1 MSILQADLKLV
12 RSVSN
17 AQYDYSAGALTATV
31 IPDNNIGA
39 LISPIDPVAEA
50 VGRVLYYKGGMVVD
64 TATTDILL
72 NATLFLSEK
81 PSDAL
86 IQATLCSTGNSFDK
100 LAAIRSY
107 VEAYYSPS
115 TPWDG
120 YLYGTQAAGM
130 GSLIIFQHPN
140 TALPDIG
147 ATFAIIQ
154 DGGTSGV
161 LSEFV
166 VVSAVTSQ
174 TETFTLE
181 GKSVTWLVVTVTLQN
196 RLQNSYVGSALGI
209 DDPVNPR
216 TILFNTFASQQA
228 QYYGVAET
236 VADLASGALTLT
248 VDSIYNQIVPTAN
261 SNTALA
267 DLSATGTISIL
278 VSAATANTTILAS
291 NGSASITLTFIT
303 SMPLARGSL
312 TVVAP
317 DGTYVDDGLGNLI
330 SGSVAVGSVDYYAG
344 QVIINAAF
352 IHHAGTISLSFAP
365 MAFLPSPS
373 QTAAIAITSSNQR
386 TSYSL
391 TLPTQPQPGTLQIYY
406 RAGGNDYLLT
416 DRGDG
421 ICIGYDSS
429 YGAAKLI
436 FQTKSVV
443 LSLATLPDPNSYIFL
458 AWGVACY
465 TFDRGNATLGKGWI
479 VITTTAALP
488 PLGFSIAW
496 NDGSA
501 HTATDDGVGNIVSSA
516 ATGQVFY
523 STNTIWLMPN
533 TLPPPGTDF
542 VVTITPRLRGSDV
555 VSSIAT
561 NPDTGDATITLSHT
575 GLLAGSLSLVFNS
588 AVDANV
594 SGSLVLEKD
603 TVYMMVTQAPALMPA
618 NTAWQFN
625 DNGSAVIAGL
635 ADSAINYSA
644 GTVTFKP
651 QWNQKVA
658 IPYWVTQNVGGNG
671 RYTFAGFNEG
681 YHVYQGVSATI
692 SYYYGDAGS
701 SVTEHHTGSALVID
715 VTPGLNEQIIP
726 GSVSFML
733 GGYRFVDQNYQI
745 YTSINPATGVGTVSG
760 GLDPLTGFASLS
772 VWPEGQSNSP
782 ALLSCATRVGADVVD
797 EVTFR
802 SPGSPVAASSVQI
815 TCTDS
820 AGNSLSATADG
831 SGNIAATGM
840 AGTFFYSCGLGSI
853 RFGDWVIAAG
863 NESQPWYSAANVS
876 GSNVWKPRQVI
887 ASTIKFDCA
896 IVSFMPVDASIVN
909 IDANRLP
916 ATGMVPIIQ
925 RGDLLLLH
933 NTQTTSA
940 TATAGGT
947 VSVGRTN
954 LENIWVRDANGA
966 LLPTTKY
973 TTDLANGVLTWAAP
987 LDLTGFASPFTLYN
1001 RKIHMTRCT
1010 RADLSG
1016 QITLEMPPTWTIPAG
1031 SKVSSALIVGDL
1043 QGRVSNLFTQGAW
1056 DSNNAWVE
1064 ATPNTTPTAV
1074 YNQSEYP
1081 LGVTNRSNTDSYA
1094 LVFTDT
1100 THYNILSKNRGQL
1113 ATYIPTTADYTL
1125 MDTVTGYPEVVIY
1138 TLGLGAGWVPGNV
1151 LRFDIIGAKYPW
1163 DLVLTVLPGPHA
1175 SLTVDHCTIEFFGG
1189 V

>member
-1 MSILQADLKLV
+1 MPILQADLKLV

-39 LISPIDPVAEA
+39 LISPIDAVAEA

-100 LAAIRSY
+100 LSAIRSY

-130 GSLIIFQHPN
+130 GSLIVFQHPN

-154 DGGTSGV
+154 DGGTSAT

-166 VVSAVTSQ
+166 VVSAVTAQ
-174 TETFTLE
+174 TETFSLD
-181 GKSVTWLVVTVTLQN
+181 GKQVTWLVVTVTLQN
-196 RLQNSYVGSALGI
+196 RLQNTYVGSALGT

-216 TILFNTFASQQA
+216 TVLFKTFASQQA
-228 QYYGVAET
+228 QYYGVAATTE
-236 VADLASGALTLT
+236 DLASGALTVT

-261 SNTALA
+261 SDTALA
-267 DLSATGTISIL
+267 DLSASGTIATL
-278 VSAATANTTILAS
+278 VSAATANTTLLAS
-291 NGSASITLTFIT
+291 SGSPSSTLTYFT
-303 SMPLARGSL
+303 SVAMARGSL
-312 TVVAP
+312 SVAAP

-330 SGSVAVGSVDYYAG
+330 SGSVAVGTVDYYAG
-344 QVIINAAF
+344 KVIINAAF
-352 IHHAGTISLSFAP
+352 NHHEGAISLSFTP
-365 MAFLPSPS
+365 MAYLPSPS
-373 QTAAIAITSSNQR
+373 QTASIAITSSNQR

-421 ICIGYDSS
+421 ICAGFDSS
-429 YGAAKLI
+429 YGVAKLTYL
-436 FQTKSVV
+436 TKSVV
-443 LSLATLPDPNSYIFL
+443 VSLATLPDPNTYLFF
-458 AWGVACY
+458 AWGQACY
-465 TFDRGNATLGKGWI
+465 TFDRSGATLGKGWI
-479 VITTTAALP
+479 VITTTAALT

-501 HTATDDGVGNIVSSA
+501 HTATDDGAGNIVSSA

-533 TLPPPGTDF
+533 ILPPPATDF
-542 VVTITPRLRGSDV
+542 VVTLTPRQRGSDV
-555 VSSIAT
+555 ITSIAT

-575 GLLAGSLSLVFNS
+575 NLLAGSLSLVFNS

-618 NTAWQFN
+618 NTAWQFK
-625 DNGSAVIAGL
+625 DNGSGISGL
-635 ADSAINYSA
+635 SDSSINYTT
-644 GTVTFKP
+644 GVVTFKP
-651 QWNQKVA
+651 QWNQMVE
-658 IPYWVTQNVGGNG
+658 IPYWITETVGGAG
-671 RYTFAGFNEG
+671 RYTFSGFNQG
-681 YHVYQGVSATI
+681 YHTYQGVSATI

-701 SVTEHHTGSALVID
+701 SVTEHHSGSALIVD
-715 VTPGLNEQIIP
+715 VTPGLNEEIIA
-726 GSVSFML
+726 GSVSFTL
-733 GGYRFVDQNYQI
+733 GNLRYVDQNYQL
-745 YTSINPATGVGTVSG
+745 YSSINTTTGAGILSG
-760 GLDPLTGFASLS
+760 VVDPMTGYASLS
-772 VWPEGQSNSP
+772 VWNEGQSNSP
-782 ALLSCATRVGADVVD
+782 ALQSCATRVGADVVD

-820 AGNSLSATADG
+820 SGNALSATADG

-840 AGTFFYSCGLGSI
+840 AGTFFYSCGLGSV
-853 RFGDWVIAAG
+853 RFGDWVTAAG
-863 NESQPWYSAANVS
+863 NEAQPWYSSANVV
-876 GSNVWKPRQVI
+876 GANVWKPRQVI
-887 ASTIKFDCA
+887 ASTIKFDCS

-909 IDANRLP
+909 VDANRLP
-916 ATGMVPIIQ
+916 ATGMVPIIK
-925 RGDLLLLH
+925 RGYLLLLH
-933 NTQTTSA
+933 NTQTQSA

-947 VSVGRTN
+947 VSVSRTN

-973 TTDLANGVLTWAAP
+973 TTDLESGVLTWAAP
-987 LDLTGFASPFTLYN
+987 LDLTGFSSPFTIYN
-1001 RKIHMTRCT
+1001 RKMHMTRCT

-1094 LVFTDT
+1094 LIFTDT
-1100 THYNILSKNRGQL
+1100 THYNIISKNRGQL

-1125 MDTVTGYPEVVIY
+1125 MDTVTGYPEVVSY
-1138 TLGLGAGWVPGNV
+1138 TLGLGSGWMPGNV

-1163 DLVLTVLPGPHA
+1163 DLVMTVLPGPHA

>member
-1 MSILQADLKLV
+1 MPILQDDLKLV

-31 IPDNNIGA
+31 IADNNIGA

-50 VGRVLYYKGGMVVD
+50 VGRVFYYKGGMVVD

-72 NATLFLSEK
+72 NATIFLSEK

-228 QYYGVAET
+228 QYYGVVQT
-236 VADLASGALTLT
+236 TADLAAGNLT
-248 VDSIYNQIVPTAN
+248 VDVDSIFNQLVPTAT
-261 SNTALA
+261 SDTALV
-267 DLSATGTISIL
+267 DLSASGTIASL
-278 VSAATANTTILAS
+278 VSAATATTSIQ
-291 NGSASITLTFIT
+291 GSTGVGFSTMTFYT
-303 SMPLARGSL
+303 SVPIARGSL
-312 TVVAP
+312 TVSTP
-317 DGTYVDDGLGNLI
+317 DTTYTDDGLGNLYA
-330 SGSVAVGSVDYYAG
+330 GSVAFGSVDYING
-344 QVIINAAF
+344 KVIINGSRNF
-352 IHHAGTISLSFAP
+352 HAGTATLVFTPCA
-365 MAFLPSPS
+365 LVPSPS
-373 QTAAIAITSSNQR
+373 QTASIAITSSNQR
-386 TSYSL
+386 TSYSI

-421 ICIGYDSS
+421 ICAGFDSS
-429 YGAAKLI
+429 YGVAKLTYL
-436 FQTKSVV
+436 TKSVV
-443 LSLATLPDPNSYIFL
+443 VSLATLPDPNTYIFF
-458 AWGVACY
+458 AWGMACY
-465 TFDRGNATLGKGWI
+465 TFDRGSATLGKGWI
-479 VITTTAALP
+479 VITTTAALA

-496 NDGSA
+496 NDGSG

-542 VVTITPRLRGSDV
+542 VVTITPRQRGTDV
-555 VSSIAT
+555 ISTIDVNPSSG
-561 NPDTGDATITLSHT
+561 DTTITLSHT
-575 GLLAGSLSLVFNS
+575 NLLQGSLTVVFNS
-588 AVDANV
+588 ATDADV
-594 SGSLVLEKD
+594 SGSVTMDAQFVNL
-603 TVYMMVTQAPALMPA
+603 MVSEAPALMPVY
-618 NTAWQFN
+618 TGWQFK
-625 DNGSAVIAGL
+625 DNGSGINGL
-635 ADSAINYSA
+635 SDSAINYVA
-644 GTVTFKP
+644 GTLTFKP
-651 QWNQKVA
+651 QWNQQVK
-658 IPYWVTQNVGGNG
+658 IPLYASANVGTTA
-671 RYTFAGFNEG
+671 RYTFMGFSTG
-681 YHVYQGVSATI
+681 HHTYQGLSATI
-692 SYYYGDAGS
+692 SYYYGDAAS
-701 SVTEHHTGSALVID
+701 TVTEHHSGSALVID

-726 GSVSFML
+726 GSVSFTL
-733 GGYRFVDQNYQI
+733 GGLRYVDQNYQL
-745 YTSINPATGVGTVSG
+745 YSSIDTTTGAGTLSG
-760 GLDPLTGFASLS
+760 VLDPMTGFASLS

-782 ALLSCATRVGADVVD
+782 ALQSCATRVGADVVD

-820 AGNSLSATADG
+820 SGNALSGTADG
-831 SGNIAATGM
+831 SGNIATTGM
-840 AGTFFYSCGLGSI
+840 AGTFFYACGLGSV

-863 NESQPWYSAANVS
+863 NESQPWYSTANVS
-876 GSNVWKPRQVI
+876 GLNVWRPRQVI
-887 ASTIKFDCA
+887 ASTIKFDCS
-896 IVSFMPVDASIVN
+896 IVSFMLVDASIVN

-1001 RKIHMTRCT
+1001 RKMHMSRCT

-1016 QITLEMPPTWTIPAG
+1016 QLALEMPPTWTIPAG
-1031 SKVSSALIVGDL
+1031 SKVSSAMIVGDL
-1043 QGRVSNLFTQGAW
+1043 QGRVSNLFTQGSW
-1056 DSNNAWVE
+1056 DINNSWVE

-1074 YNQSEYP
+1074 YNQTEYP

-1094 LVFTDT
+1094 LIFTDT

-1125 MDTVTGYPEVVIY
+1125 MDLVTGYPEFVIY
-1138 TLGLGAGWVPGNV
+1138 TLGLGAGWMPGNV
-1151 LRFDIIGAKYPW
+1151 LRFDIIGAKFPW

>member
-1 MSILQADLKLV
+1 MPILQADLKLV
-12 RSVSN
+12 KSVSN

-100 LAAIRSY
+100 LSAIRSY

-130 GSLIIFQHPN
+130 GSLIVFQHPN

-154 DGGTSGV
+154 DGGTSAA

-166 VVSAVTSQ
+166 VVSAVTAQ
-174 TETFTLE
+174 TETFTFS
-181 GKSVTWLVVTVTLQN
+181 GQGVTWQVVTLTLQN
-196 RLQNSYVGSALGI
+196 RLQNSYVGSAVSV

-216 TILFNTFASQQA
+216 TILFKTFASQQA

-236 VADLASGALTLT
+236 VADLAVGDVTVT

-261 SNTALA
+261 SDTALA
-267 DLSATGTISIL
+267 DLSASGMIAYL
-278 VSAATANTTILAS
+278 VNAATSNTST
-291 NGSASITLTFIT
+291 NFTTSASVI
-303 SMPLARGSL
+303 PLYVYASLPIERGSISMSI
-312 TVVAP
+312 P
-317 DGTYVDDGLGNLI
+317 DGTYGDDGLGNLI
-330 SGSVAVGSVDYYAG
+330 SGSVVVGSVDYNSG
-344 QVIINAAF
+344 KVIINASYN
-352 IHHAGTISLSFAP
+352 HHAGSCALTFTP
-365 MAFLPSPS
+365 MAYLPSPS
-373 QTAAIAITSSNQR
+373 QTASIAITSSNQR
-386 TSYSL
+386 TSYSI

-421 ICIGYDSS
+421 ICVGFDSS
-429 YGAAKLI
+429 YGVAKLI
-436 FQTKSVV
+436 FTTKSVV
-443 LSLATLPDPNSYIFL
+443 VSLATLPDPNTYLFF
-458 AWGVACY
+458 AWGQACY
-465 TFDRGNATLGKGWI
+465 TFDRSGATLGKGWI
-479 VITTTAALP
+479 VITTTAALT

-501 HTATDDGVGNIVSSA
+501 QTATDDGVGNIVSSA
-516 ATGQVFY
+516 STGQVFY

-533 TLPPPGTDF
+533 TLPPPATDF
-542 VVTITPRLRGSDV
+542 VVTLTPRQKGSDV
-555 VSSIAT
+555 VSSIPT

-575 GLLAGSLSLVFNS
+575 NLLAGSLSLVFNS

-603 TVYMMVTQAPALMPA
+603 TVSMMVTQAPALMPA
-618 NTAWQFN
+618 NTAWQFK
-625 DNGSAVIAGL
+625 DNGSGITGL
-635 ADSAINYSA
+635 SDSSINYTT
-644 GTVTFKP
+644 GVVTFKP
-651 QWNQKVA
+651 QWNQRVE
-658 IPYWVTQNVGGNG
+658 IPNWITETVGGNG
-671 RYTFAGFNEG
+671 RYTFSGFNQG
-681 YHVYQGVSATI
+681 YHTYQGLSATI
-692 SYYYGDAGS
+692 SYYYGDAAS
-701 SVTEHHTGSALVID
+701 TVTEHHTGSALIVD
-715 VTPGLNEQIIP
+715 VTPGLNEEIIA
-726 GSVSFML
+726 GSVSFTL
-733 GGYRFVDQNYQI
+733 GYFRYVDQNYQI
-745 YTSINPATGVGTVSG
+745 YSNIDPQTGAGTLSG
-760 GLDPLTGFASLS
+760 VLDPMTGYASLS
-772 VWPEGQSNSP
+772 VWQEGQPNSP
-782 ALLSCATRVGADVVD
+782 ALLSCATRLGADVVD

-820 AGNSLSATADG
+820 AGNALSGTADG

-840 AGTFFYSCGLGSI
+840 AGTFFYACGLGSV
-853 RFGDWVIAAG
+853 RFGDWVTAAG

-876 GSNVWKPRQVI
+876 GANVWKPRQVV

-925 RGDLLLLH
+925 RGYLLLLH

-966 LLPTTKY
+966 LLPSTKY
-973 TTDLANGVLTWAAP
+973 TNDLVDGILTWAAP
-987 LDLTGFASPFTLYN
+987 LDLTGFASPFTIYN
-1001 RKIHMTRCT
+1001 RKMHMTRCT
-1010 RADLSG
+1010 RVDLSG
-1016 QITLEMPPTWTIPAG
+1016 QINLEMPPTWTVPAG

-1064 ATPNTTPTAV
+1064 STPNTTPTAV
-1074 YNQSEYP
+1074 YNQTEYP

-1094 LVFTDT
+1094 LIFTDT

-1151 LRFDIIGAKYPW
+1151 LRFDIIGAKFPW